1 MWLVVMAVQV
11 RDVIVTFHKRR
22 RGLQL
27 MYKFR
32 QAGGKLPPSND
43 DAAVEA
49 CLRRLRLQDDQ
60 GVITVLHRHT
70 LAQHLG

>member
-1 MWLVVMAVQV
+1 
-11 RDVIVTFHKRR
+11 
-22 RGLQL
+22 
-27 MYKFR
+27 MYKHR

-60 GVITVLHRHT
+60 GVIRAFHRHT
-70 LAQHLG
+70 SWPSTSDYYAIML